1 MSSLDSYKGLL
12 AAGLLG
18 GIAGGA
24 VVASLMQKCV
34 YFNKKKIGLQLSHL
48 QSSNFH
54 LLPPS
59 FLFQRP
65 KKVTTRLRTEAQ
77 RSSGIVIHD
86 GLVHISG
93 QVGNIPDLETSDIT
107 AQTKQTLQ
115 KYEYHALIAA
125 CVCIY
130 TRI

>member
-54 LLPPS
+54 LYPP
-59 FLFQRP
+59 LFYFKGQR
-65 KKVTTRLRTEAQ
+65 
-77 RSSGIVIHD
+77 RSPQGSALKRSD
-86 GLVHISG
+86 
-93 QVGNIPDLETSDIT
+93 QVGLSFMMASCTLVGRWETFL
-107 AQTKQTLQ
+107 TL
-115 KYEYHALIAA
+115 KP
-125 CVCIY
+125 
-130 TRI
+130 RILQPRPSKRFKSTNTMP